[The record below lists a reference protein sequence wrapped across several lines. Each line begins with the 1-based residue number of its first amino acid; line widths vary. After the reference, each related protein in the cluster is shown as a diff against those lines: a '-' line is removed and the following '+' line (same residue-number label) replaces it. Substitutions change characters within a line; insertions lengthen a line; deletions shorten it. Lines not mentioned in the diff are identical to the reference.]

1 LKISDSPFS
10 NYQIVKLPFSN
21 FQITKLSNYQI
32 TIFKILITSK
42 PVMKRTALLIA
53 AIIYSVTALAQ
64 NVDYIIKNNGD
75 TVKCNIKVP
84 LFGKNKYKLLNGPDN
99 QYLKLEKDSVK
110 EYYLS
115 KGNII
120 YRRVIISN
128 SGLLFPYQKVFLQV
142 IENGQVSLYIQQT
155 TRSTYSPTNPGTIDP
170 MTEDWY
176 VSKNSDTAKIVK
188 PTDLGLFMRTKGQAR
203 NDFTA
208 MLEDNPAVFEKFVRD
223 DRFSFATVQ
232 NIIHL
237 YNTGEELPKKP
248 FPEYP
253 GH

>member
-1 LKISDSPFS
+1 
-10 NYQIVKLPFSN
+10 
-21 FQITKLSNYQI
+21 
-32 TIFKILITSK
+32 
-42 PVMKRTALLIA
+42 MKRTVLLIA

-84 LFGKNKYKLLNGPDN
+84 LFGKNKYKLLNAPDN
-99 QYLKLEKDSVK
+99 QYVKLEKDSVK

-115 KGNII
+115 KRKII
-120 YRRVIISN
+120 FRRVILSN
-128 SGLLFPYQKVFLQV
+128 SGLLFPYQKVYLQV
-142 IENGQVSLYIQQT
+142 LENGPISLYVQMNAK
-155 TRSTYSPTNPGTIDP
+155 STYSPANPGTIDP

-176 VSKNSDTAKIVK
+176 VSKKSDTAKIVK

-208 MLEDNPAVFEKFVRD
+208 MLEDNPAVFEKFVRGE
-223 DRFSFATVQ
+223 RFSFETVQ

-237 YNTGEELPKKP
+237 YNTGEELLKKP